1 MVRTGC
7 VVTKFD
13 RPGSHWLRRIDK
25 AFRWQEVVNMS
36 DDKLITECYEQLIKT
51 VFSQFYQ
58 ATILAKS
65 SEEKSRAEQIF
76 QTGVVFA
83 RQVRDRA
90 LAILPP
96 V

>member
-1 MVRTGC
+1 MN
-7 VVTKFD
+7 D
-13 RPGSHWLRRIDK
+13 
-25 AFRWQEVVNMS
+25 E
-36 DDKLITECYEQLIKT
+36 KLIADCYEEMIKT

-58 ATILAKS
+58 ATILAKTP
-65 SEEKSRAEQIF
+65 EEKSRAEQIF
-76 QTGVVFA
+76 QTGIVFA

>member
-1 MVRTGC
+1 
-7 VVTKFD
+7 
-13 RPGSHWLRRIDK
+13 
-25 AFRWQEVVNMS
+25 VN
-36 DDKLITECYEQLIKT
+36 DEKLIADCYEEMIKT

-58 ATILAKS
+58 ATILAKTP
-65 SEEKSRAEQIF
+65 EEKSRAEQIF
-76 QTGVVFA
+76 QTGIVFA

>member
-1 MVRTGC
+1 
-7 VVTKFD
+7 
-13 RPGSHWLRRIDK
+13 
-25 AFRWQEVVNMS
+25 MS
-36 DDKLITECYEQLIKT
+36 DDKLITECYEGMIKT

-58 ATILAKS
+58 ATILAKTP
-65 SEEKSRAEQIF
+65 EEKARAEQIF

-90 LAILPP
+90 RAILPP

>member
-1 MVRTGC
+1 
-7 VVTKFD
+7 
-13 RPGSHWLRRIDK
+13 
-25 AFRWQEVVNMS
+25 MS
-36 DDKLITECYEQLIKT
+36 DEKLIAECYEEIVKT

-58 ATILAKS
+58 ATILAKTP
-65 SEEKSRAEQIF
+65 EDKAQAEQIF
-76 QTGVVFA
+76 RTGVLFA